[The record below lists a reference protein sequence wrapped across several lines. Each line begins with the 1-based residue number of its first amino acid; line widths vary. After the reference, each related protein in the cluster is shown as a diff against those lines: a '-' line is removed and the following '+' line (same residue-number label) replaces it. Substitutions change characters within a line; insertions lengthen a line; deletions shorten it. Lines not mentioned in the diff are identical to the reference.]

1 MKKVAAFIILAFLSF
16 TTISAAEAPPASLHL
31 ELGKDTLALA
41 EPTYL
46 TATITNNMNQDLLL
60 DNFLLFRLKQEP
72 FRFSLFL
79 ITPGGKE
86 WAYVGTRGSISISF
100 APTVRHHLLVPSGQS
115 ASKGMMLW
123 WTTFA
128 PRKYQSALEKLPS
141 GTYKLFAIYE
151 LPDQENLHKVVIYSD
166 TVEFLFLPVRWEHM
180 QAIIEMDSLRRY
192 FTGGDASWRVLPR
205 LQRIGDS
212 KTPYSEAAHALFY
225 GWTNSFDSLT
235 RGKAHFDELYP
246 QSQFQLKFL
255 KRQFLYAKKEGRTDV
270 LDSLNRLL
278 LKIEPSNTDALL
290 RQGVIKHP
298 ATLEDVK

>member
-1 MKKVAAFIILAFLSF
+1 MRNIRVVVILAFLSF
-16 TTISAAEAPPASLHL
+16 TTISAADAPPASIHL
-31 ELGKDTLALA
+31 ELGKDILALA
-41 EPTYL
+41 DPTYL

-60 DNFLLFRLKQEP
+60 DNFILFRLEQEP

-79 ITPGGKE
+79 ITPNGQE
-86 WAYVGTRGSISISF
+86 WAYVGTRGSVFISY
-100 APTVRHHLLVPSGQS
+100 APTVRHHLLVPPGQS
-115 ASKGMMLW
+115 ASKGKILW

-141 GTYKLFAIYE
+141 GTYKLFATYE

-166 TVEFLFLPVRWEHM
+166 TVQLVFLPLNKMHLP
-180 QAIIEMDSLRRY
+180 ALIEMDSLRRY

-255 KRQFLYAKKEGRTDV
+255 KRQFLYAKKEGKANE

-278 LKIEPSNTDALL
+278 LEIEPTNTDALL
-290 RQGVIKHP
+290 RKGVIKHP
-298 ATLEDVK
+298 ATLENVK

>member
-1 MKKVAAFIILAFLSF
+1 MKRVLLVGLLLYLSL
-16 TTISAAEAPPASLHL
+16 TAQDAPPASIHL
-31 ELGKDTLALA
+31 KLGKDTLALA

-60 DNFLLFRLKQEP
+60 DNFLLFHLEEEP

-79 ITPGGKE
+79 ITPNGKE
-86 WAYVGTRGSISISF
+86 WAYVGTRGSIFISF
-100 APTVRHHLLVPSGQS
+100 APTVRHHLLVPPGQS
-115 ASKGMMLW
+115 VSKGMMLW

-141 GTYKLFAIYE
+141 GTYKLFATYE
-151 LPDQENLHKVVIYSD
+151 LPDQENLHEVVIYSD
-166 TVEFLFLPVRWEHM
+166 TVELAFLPLNKTYLP
-180 QAIIEMDSLRRY
+180 ALIEMDSLRRY
-192 FTGGDASWRVLPR
+192 FTAVDASWRVLPR

-255 KRQFLYAKKEGRTDV
+255 EYQSLYARKEGRTDV

-278 LKIEPSNTDALL
+278 LEIEPSNTDALL